1 VRQGTRAYFAA
12 NLTAQASALARY
24 IVLARIL
31 GPEQLGLAA
40 MLILTSQ
47 FFESIS
53 DTGSDRFLVQD
64 ADGDSPRLQGLVQ
77 LVLAGRGLL
86 IATALIVSAPLLSGL
101 YRAPTL
107 ETSLMWLALSPF
119 IGGFVHL
126 DLRRAQRTQ
135 DFRPESAAIIVAE
148 LVSLAGTATAAFI
161 TRDHTAVIYGLVLRS
176 LALVVVSHIT
186 ARRPY
191 RWAYGRDEGVRFS
204 MFAAPLFLN
213 GLLLFLGSQGDR
225 LMVGS
230 GLGAAALGHYSA
242 ILLLIYYP
250 TSALSKF
257 VMGIHLPH
265 LAARRE
271 EAAVFAAARE
281 KLGGQTVLLAIGVT
295 AGFLMVAPMFTP
307 LFYGRQ
313 FAQPLQIFALLGVLQ
328 AARFLRLWP
337 TTLAVGIGRSSIV
350 MLNNVARMIALP
362 TAFLANLYFHS
373 LESIVGGFIVGEIV
387 ALLAALWLLARAN
400 AVVLRH
406 ELLRVAE
413 FVVAGALVIA
423 WALALHAGD
432 LILLPFVAAASV
444 LAMLVVAQR
453 ERPTLT
459 DAWGLA
465 RNRLGRYAQR
475 LDRKA

>member
-1 VRQGTRAYFAA
+1 VRQGTKAYFAA
-12 NLTAQASALARY
+12 NLTAQAAALVRY
-24 IVLARIL
+24 VVLARIL

-86 IATALIVSAPLLSGL
+86 IAAALIISAPLLSGL

-107 ETSLMWLALSPF
+107 EASLMWLGLSPL
-119 IGGFVHL
+119 IGGFIHL
-126 DLRRAQRTQ
+126 DLRRAQRAQ

-161 TRDHTAVIYGLVLRS
+161 TRDHTAVIYGLVLRAV
-176 LALVVVSHIT
+176 ALVVVSHVT

-191 RWAYGRDEGVRFS
+191 RWAYGREEGIRFS

-265 LAARRE
+265 LAASRDD
-271 EAAVFAAARE
+271 APAFAAARE
-281 KLGGQTVLLAIGVT
+281 KLGGQTALLAIGVT
-295 AGFLMVAPMFTP
+295 AGFLLVAPFFTP

-350 MLNNVARMIALP
+350 MLNNVARMVALP

-387 ALLAALWLLARAN
+387 ALLAALWLLGQAK
-400 AVVLRH
+400 AVDLRH
-406 ELLRVAE
+406 ELLRVSE
-413 FVVAGALVIA
+413 FVVAGVLVIA
-423 WALALHAGD
+423 WAWALHVGD
-432 LILLPFVAAASV
+432 LVVLPFVAAASALAILV
-444 LAMLVVAQR
+444 LAQR
-453 ERPTLT
+453 ERLALT
-459 DAWGLA
+459 DAWGFA
-465 RNRLGRYAQR
+465 RSRLRRYAR
-475 LDRKA
+475 RA

>member
-1 VRQGTRAYFAA
+1 VRQGTKAYFAA
-12 NLTAQASALARY
+12 NLTAQAAALVRY
-24 IVLARIL
+24 VVLARIL

-64 ADGDSPRLQGLVQ
+64 PDGDSPRLQGLVQ

-86 IATALIVSAPLLSGL
+86 IATALVVSAPLLSGL

-107 ETSLMWLALSPF
+107 QASLMWLALSPL

-126 DLRRAQRTQ
+126 DVRRAQRAQ
-135 DFRPESAAIIVAE
+135 DFRPESAAIIISE

-161 TRDHTAVIYGLVLRS
+161 TRDHTAVIYGLVLR
-176 LALVVVSHIT
+176 AIAFVMVSHLT

-191 RWAYGRDEGVRFS
+191 RWAYGREEGIRFS

-265 LAARRE
+265 LAASRDD
-271 EAAVFAAARE
+271 APAFAAARE
-281 KLGGQTVLLAIGVT
+281 KLGGQTALLAVGVT
-295 AGFLMVAPMFTP
+295 AGFLLVAPVFTP

-350 MLNNVARMIALP
+350 MLNNVARMVALP

-387 ALLAALWLLARAN
+387 ALLAALWLLGQAK
-400 AVVLRH
+400 AVDLRH
-406 ELLRVAE
+406 ELLRVGE
-413 FVVAGALVIA
+413 FVVAGVLVIA
-423 WALALHAGD
+423 WAWALHAGD
-432 LILLPFVAAASV
+432 LVVLPFVAAASALAILV
-444 LAMLVVAQR
+444 LAQR
-453 ERPTLT
+453 ERLALT
-459 DAWGLA
+459 DALGFA
-465 RNRLGRYAQR
+465 RSRLGRYAR
-475 LDRKA
+475 RA